1 MNMNARTLSRRRAL
15 PLAVALAI
23 SAGSLQLA
31 SAQTP
36 PAPDTPP
43 ANPPAQDAPKPAQ
56 RQTPPARPAQP
67 AATPAKP
74 APKPE
79 TIEVT
84 GTRSANTERRDAS
97 ASKIIITRD
106 DIEQYGDSNLGDV
119 MRRLPGVT
127 TGGRPGRPGAPRMRG
142 MGGGFTQ
149 ILINGERI
157 PPGFSIEQITP
168 DMVERIE
175 ILRAPTAETGARAIA
190 GTINIILREALR
202 QRANDIR
209 GGVLNERGKLSPEI
223 SVGRNDKI
231 GETGT
236 YNLTIS
242 SRLQDQLTD
251 NESRTIYRN
260 LAGAVTL
267 DQNGTSRQDE
277 DRKGV
282 FITSRFQWRL
292 GPGEQFMFQPFY
304 GNNKS
309 NNYSEGTLNQTIG
322 ATPAQYAT
330 SRNNGD
336 FAFNTARFMT
346 SLSKRLNETT
356 TYELRGGGGQFNS
369 QRNSLTEQ
377 FAANGT
383 RTLTQYSEGDAKD
396 RSFNVAGKLA
406 VRWGE
411 GHNFATGAEWEQSK
425 RVENSLTVLN
435 GVPQLR
441 EFNEDLDVKTKRQAW
456 YIQDEWDPS
465 PKVSTSVGLRWEGI
479 ETTSDLA
486 ANPVKNKSSVWS
498 PLAHAVY
505 RFSDANGQIARDQ
518 VRVSLTQS
526 YRPPSTN
533 DLVAR
538 PQLNTLFPVPGPNT
552 SVSTDRVGNPN
563 LKPETAKG
571 IDIAYENYLEKGGVM
586 SVNLFHRQIKNLI
599 RSVVGLENVSWAT
612 SPRFVSRPQNLGEA
626 KTSGIEFD
634 AKFSLVEI
642 QPDLPAVNIKAN
654 ASFYSSKVEDIP
666 GPNNRLAD
674 QAKMNANLGADYKIR
689 ATPLSVGAN
698 LSYTPGYDLRVAADQ
713 FQTNSVKRQLDA
725 YVLWNVTTNVRLR
738 FTLSNISPKDSE
750 TTNLYQVI
758 DGTQAITSNGKS
770 HMAGGIRFEMKL

>member
-1 MNMNARTLSRRRAL
+1 MSASSLFRRRAL
-15 PLAVALAI
+15 PLAVALT
-23 SAGSLQLA
+23 LPLA
-31 SAQTP
+31 AANAQETP
-36 PAPDTPP
+36 PTQPP
-43 ANPPAQDAPKPAQ
+43 A
-56 RQTPPARPAQP
+56 TPTPAQP
-67 AATPAKP
+67 APARPQQTTPPKP
-74 APKPE
+74 AAGKPE
-79 TIEVT
+79 QIEVT
-84 GTRSANTERRDAS
+84 GTRSVNSERRDSS

-223 SVGRNDKI
+223 SVGRNDKL
-231 GETGT
+231 GENGT

-242 SRLQDQLTD
+242 SRMQDQLTD

-267 DQNGTSRQDE
+267 DQNGTSRTDE

-292 GPGEQFMFQPFY
+292 GPGESFMLQPFY
-304 GNNKS
+304 GNNKA
-309 NNYSEGTLNQTIG
+309 NNFSEGTLNQTIG

-336 FAFNTARFMT
+336 FAFNMARFMT
-346 SLSKRLNETT
+346 SLNKRLNETT
-356 TYELRGGGGQFNS
+356 TYEIRGGGGQFNS

-377 FAANGT
+377 FSSAGA
-383 RTLTQYSEGDAKD
+383 RTLNQYTEGDATD
-396 RSFNVAGKLA
+396 RSFNIAGKLS

-411 GHNFATGAEWEQSK
+411 GHSFATGAEWEQAK

-435 GVPQLR
+435 GVQQLR
-441 EFNEDLDVKTKRQAW
+441 EFGEDLDVKTKRQAW
-456 YIQDEWDPS
+456 YIQDEWDPN

-486 ANPVKNKSSVWS
+486 ANPVNNKSSVWS

-526 YRPPSTN
+526 YRPPSTQ

-599 RSVVGLENVSWAT
+599 RSVVALENVSWAT
-612 SPRFVSRPQNLGEA
+612 SPRYVSRPQNLGEA
-626 KTSGIEFD
+626 RTSGIEFD
-634 AKFSLVEI
+634 AKFSLIEI
-642 QPDLPAVNIKAN
+642 EPSLPAINIKAN
-654 ASFYSSKVEDIP
+654 ASFYSSKVADIP
-666 GPNNRLAD
+666 GPNNRIAD

-689 ATPLSVGAN
+689 GTPLSVGAN
-698 LSYTPGYDLRVAADQ
+698 VSYTPGYDLRVSEDQ
-713 FQTNSVKRQLDA
+713 FQTNSVKRQTDA
-725 YVLWNVTTNVRLR
+725 YVLWNVTSNARLR

-770 HMAGGIRFEMKL
+770 YMAGALRFEMKL

>member
-1 MNMNARTLSRRRAL
+1 MTARTLFRRRAL
-15 PLAVALAI
+15 PLAVSLACTV
-23 SAGSLQLA
+23 QLA
-31 SAQTP
+31 TAQTP
-36 PAPDTPP
+36 PVPTSPP
-43 ANPPAQDAPKPAQ
+43 ATPAQQDAPKAPPAQ
-56 RQTPPARPAQP
+56 RPAPAP
-67 AATPAKP
+67 KA

-209 GGVLNERGKLSPEI
+209 GGVVNERGKLSPEI
-223 SVGRNDKI
+223 SISRNDKM

-236 YNLTIS
+236 YNFTLS
-242 SRLQDQLTD
+242 SRLQDQLSD
-251 NESRTIYRN
+251 SESRTVYRN

-267 DQNGTSRQDE
+267 DQNATSRQDE
-277 DRKGV
+277 DRKGL
-282 FITSRFQWRL
+282 FMTSRFQWRL
-292 GPGEQFMFQPFY
+292 GPGEQFSFQPFY
-304 GNNKS
+304 GNNKA
-309 NNYSEGTLNQTIG
+309 NNYSEGTLNQTVG
-322 ATPAQYAT
+322 STPAQYAT
-330 SRNNGD
+330 SVNNSD
-336 FAFNTARFMT
+336 FAFNVARFMT
-346 SLSKRLNETT
+346 MLNKRLNETT
-356 TYELRGGGGQFNS
+356 TYELRGGGGQFSS

-377 FAANGT
+377 FNTAGL
-383 RTLTQYSEGDAKD
+383 RTLTQLAEGDAKD
-396 RSFNVAGKLA
+396 RSFNIAGKIA
-406 VRWGE
+406 RRWGE
-411 GHNFATGAEWEQSK
+411 GHNFSTGFEWEQAK
-425 RVENSLTVLN
+425 RTDNSITVLN
-435 GVPQLR
+435 GVRQLADFG
-441 EFNEDLDVKTKRQAW
+441 EELDVKTKRQAFF
-456 YIQDEWDPS
+456 IQDEWDPN
-465 PKVSTSVGLRWEGI
+465 PKVSTSAGLRWEGI

-526 YRPPSTN
+526 YRPPSTQ

-552 SVSTDRVGNPN
+552 SVSSDRAGNPN
-563 LKPETAKG
+563 LKPETAHG

-599 RSVVGLENVSWAT
+599 RTVTELESVSWAT

-626 KTSGIEFD
+626 KTTGLEFD
-634 AKFSLVEI
+634 AKFSLIEI
-642 QPDLPAVNIKAN
+642 EPSLPAVNIKAN
-654 ASFYSSKVEDIP
+654 ASFYASKVEDVP
-666 GPNNRLAD
+666 GPNNRIAD
-674 QAKMNANLGADYKIR
+674 QGKMNLNFGADYKIR
-689 ATPLSVGAN
+689 GTPLSVGAN
-698 LSYTPGYDLRVAADQ
+698 ISYTPGYDLRVERDQ
-713 FQTNSVKRQLDA
+713 FQTNSAKRQTDA
-725 YVLWNVTTNVRLR
+725 YVLWNITSGARLR

-750 TTNLYQVI
+750 TTTLYQVV
-758 DGTQAITSNGKS
+758 DGTQSITSTGKTY
-770 HMAGGIRFEMKL
+770 MAGALRFEMKL

>member
-1 MNMNARTLSRRRAL
+1 MTARTLFRRRAL
-15 PLAVALAI
+15 PLAVTFACSFQIA
-23 SAGSLQLA
+23 A
-31 SAQTP
+31 AQTP
-36 PAPDTPP
+36 PAPDTPKE
-43 ANPPAQDAPKPAQ
+43 APKPAQ
-56 RQTPPARPAQP
+56 QAPRPAQSP
-67 AATPAKP
+67 GTGAKP

-84 GTRSANTERRDAS
+84 GTRSSSGERRDAS

-209 GGVLNERGKLSPEI
+209 GGVVNERGKLSPEI
-223 SVGRNDKI
+223 SVTRNDKL

-236 YNLTIS
+236 YNFTLS

-251 NESRTIYRN
+251 SESRTIYRN
-260 LAGAVTL
+260 AAGAVTL
-267 DQNGTSRQDE
+267 DQNTFNRQDE
-277 DRKGV
+277 DRKGL
-282 FITSRFQWRL
+282 FMTSRFQWRL
-292 GPGEQFMFQPFY
+292 GPGEQFSFQPFY

-309 NNYSEGTLNQTIG
+309 NNFSEGTLNQTVG

-330 SRNNGD
+330 SRNGSN
-336 FAFNTARFMT
+336 FAFNVARFMT
-346 SLSKRLNETT
+346 MLNKRLDEST
-356 TYELRGGGGQFNS
+356 TYELRGSGGQFS
-369 QRNSLTEQ
+369 AQRNSLNDQ
-377 FAANGT
+377 FNTAGV
-383 RTLTQYSEGDAKD
+383 RTLTQYSEGESKD
-396 RSFNVAGKLA
+396 RSFNIAGKINR
-406 VRWGE
+406 RWGE
-411 GHNFATGAEWEQSK
+411 GHNFATGFEWEQAK
-425 RVENSLTVLN
+425 RTDNSITVLN
-435 GVPQLR
+435 GVRQLAD
-441 EFNEDLDVKTKRQAW
+441 FGEDLDVKTKRQAFF
-456 YIQDEWDPS
+456 IQDEWDPS
-465 PKVSTSVGLRWEGI
+465 PKVSTSAGLRWEGI

-526 YRPPSTN
+526 YRPPSTQ

-538 PQLNTLFPVPGPNT
+538 PQLNTLFPVPGANT
-552 SVSTDRVGNPN
+552 SVSADRAGNPN
-563 LKPETAKG
+563 LKPETAHG
-571 IDIAYENYLEKGGVM
+571 IDIAYENYLDKGGVV

-599 RSVVGLENVSWAT
+599 RTVTELETVSWAT
-612 SPRFVSRPQNLGEA
+612 SPRYVARPQNLGEA
-626 KTSGIEFD
+626 RTSGLEFD
-634 AKFSLVEI
+634 AKFSLIEI
-642 QPDLPAVNIKAN
+642 EPTLPAINIKAN
-654 ASFYSSKVEDIP
+654 ASFYASKVQDVP
-666 GPNNRLAD
+666 GPNNRIAD
-674 QAKMNANLGADYKIR
+674 QGKMNINFGADYKIR
-689 ATPLSVGAN
+689 GTPLSVGA
-698 LSYTPGYDLRVAADQ
+698 SIAYTPGYDLRVERDQ
-713 FQTNSVKRQLDA
+713 FQTNSAKRQTDA
-725 YVLWNVTTNVRLR
+725 YVLWNITSGARLR

-750 TTNLYQVI
+750 TTNLYVVP
-758 DGTQAITSNGKS
+758 DGTQSVTGSGKTY
-770 HMAGGIRFEMKL
+770 MAGALRFEMKL